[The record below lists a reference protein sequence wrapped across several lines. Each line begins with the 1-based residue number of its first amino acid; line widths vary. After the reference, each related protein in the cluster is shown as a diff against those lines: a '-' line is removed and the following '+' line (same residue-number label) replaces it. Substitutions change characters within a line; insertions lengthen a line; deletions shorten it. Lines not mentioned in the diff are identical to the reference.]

1 MIWGGQMDAR
11 TWELF
16 LAIVG
21 SGVAFSLLTWVI
33 TKIRKAGT
41 DDARFEAQCGEV
53 KAMKEHQVE
62 QDTAI
67 HTLERRMEEIDH
79 SIDVRLTAIE
89 VAVVHIKQLQIAQN
103 DSLNAT
109 SRDIRDLLC
118 TIKRE

>member
-1 MIWGGQMDAR
+1 MTWGGQMDAR

-16 LAIVG
+16 LAFVG
-21 SGVAFSLLTWVI
+21 SGAVVSLFVWMI

-41 DDARFEAQCGEV
+41 DEASFTAQCEEV
-53 KAMKEHQVE
+53 KAMKGHQAE
-62 QDTAI
+62 QDMAI
-67 HTLERRMEEIDH
+67 RALEKRMEEIDH

-89 VAVVHIKQLQIAQN
+89 VAVVNIKQLQLVQN

-118 TIKRE
+118 TMKRE